1 MTWTPQPVPATIQR
15 DAQAYLA
22 AEFRKLKNTLD
33 VVEFQT
39 FVERGAEPSRLVD
52 GMVAYADG
60 TNWNPGDGEGL
71 YARVGGAWQTL
82 VGLQP
87 DEAETISGDW
97 TFSGP
102 GPTFTDGNAFTLDP
116 TSGAGD
122 IRFED
127 GGALKALI
135 RWTQAT
141 NVLGFQ
147 DRDPSAQTRMEFN
160 FDSGDLAVYGDISG
174 VDISASGVISS
185 TSYIAHRPDGGSVS
199 PNIGLTYTTPD
210 HSIGTISGN
219 VGDVL
224 ATTLFINDGTVNA
237 RCGLFIDGTQ
247 QTWGLAETY
256 SSGGNYNF
264 VIKQGG
270 GSALNWDFA
279 NARCYFYDDVT
290 IDSDDSGPML
300 QLGDGAGADG
310 DILIEFNMDR
320 GFRFMQYSTG
330 ANTGLNLRS
339 QTDGKYFRVTS
350 TAADLVISRH
360 YGNTAGTSYFDVG
373 GTEDTYSVS
382 QRWWANSTS
391 STYYGL
397 AHCRTNSQSPTHL
410 TTIGNA
416 GGPFLNYQAA
426 AISDDSTATFS
437 IDTYSMVWIT
447 NSYNGTTY
455 AHLGFAGT
463 QAPVNYGSGSNV
475 VTGATN
481 PDTDGKV
488 NIWPSATGVMSI
500 KNRMGVA
507 LSFYVISM
515 DRN

>member
-1 MTWTPQPVPATIQR
+1 MATSDFVPRPVPDQVSQEVQQYLDDMLNQISVLLNQTIPLI
-15 DAQAYLA
+15 D
-22 AEFRKLKNTLD
+22 D
-33 VVEFQT
+33 
-39 FVERGAEPSRLVD
+39 
-52 GMVAYADG
+52 
-60 TNWNPGDGEGL
+60 
-71 YARVGGAWQTL
+71 
-82 VGLQP
+82 
-87 DEAETISGDW
+87 ETIAHTDADETITGNW
-97 TFSGP
+97 VFSGP

-116 TSGAGD
+116 STGAGD
-122 IRFED
+122 IRFETS
-127 GGALKALI
+127 GALKALI
-135 RWTQAT
+135 RWTQST
-141 NVLGFQ
+141 NVLTFQ
-147 DRDPSAQTRMEFN
+147 DRDPSAVTRMEFD
-160 FDSGDLAVYGDISG
+160 FDTGALDVIGDISCTDLNATSDVFATG
-174 VDISASGVISS
+174 TISS
-185 TSYIAHRPDGGSVS
+185 TSYIAHRPDGGTVS
-199 PNIGLTYTTPD
+199 PNVGLTYTTPD

-237 RCGLFIDGTQ
+237 RCGLFLDGTQ

-310 DILIEFNMDR
+310 DILLDFNMDR

-339 QTDGKYFRVTS
+339 QTDGKYFRITS
-350 TAADLVISRH
+350 TSADLVISRH
-360 YGNTAGTSYFDVG
+360 YGNTAGVSYFDVG
-373 GTEDTYSVS
+373 SHDDTYSVT
-382 QRWWANSTS
+382 QRWFANSTNS
-391 STYYGL
+391 AYYG
-397 AHCRTNSQSPTHL
+397 AAFCRTNAQSPTHL

-416 GGPFLNYQAA
+416 SGPFFNMQAA
-426 AISDDSTATFS
+426 AINDDATGTFA
-437 IDTYSMVWIT
+437 IDTYSMVFII

-455 AHLGFAGT
+455 AHIGFAGT

-507 LSFYVISM
+507 LSFYVISI